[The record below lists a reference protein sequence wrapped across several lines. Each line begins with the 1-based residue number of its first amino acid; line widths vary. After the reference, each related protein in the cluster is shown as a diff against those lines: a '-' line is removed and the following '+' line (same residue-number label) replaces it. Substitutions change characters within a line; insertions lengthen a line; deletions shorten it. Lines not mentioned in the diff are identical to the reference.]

1 MTTLVVEPGSVVT
14 LRYTINEDC
23 DLRWKFSA
31 DKGDIGFGVQKKEAT
46 QRILFREEVSNYH
59 LELFGS
65 EETEPSIGE
74 PSGENVASVTSD
86 TYMMVGQGLPE
97 IQINDE
103 EEQED
108 DEARRGSRKNSLLV
122 RRSLNRL

>member
-1 MTTLVVEPGSVVT
+1 MTTLIVEPGSIVT

-31 DKGDIGFGVQKKEAT
+31 DKGDIGFGVQKKEAI

-65 EETEPSIGE
+65 EGSEASNGE

-103 EEQED
+103 EDTED
-108 DEARRGSRKNSLLV
+108 KEDRRGSRKNSLLV
-122 RRSLNRL
+122 NISMNSL

>member
-31 DKGDIGFGVQKKEAT
+31 DKGDIGFGVQKKEAI

-59 LELFGS
+59 LDLCGS
-65 EETEPSIGE
+65 EESEPSIGE

-86 TYMMVGQGLPE
+86 TFMMVGQGLPE
-97 IQINDE
+97 IQITDE
-103 EEQED
+103 EDKED
-108 DEARRGSRKNSLLV
+108 MRGSRKNSLLV
-122 RRSLNRL
+122 KISMHSL

>member
-1 MTTLVVEPGSVVT
+1 MTTIVVEPGSVVT

-31 DKGDIGFGVQKKEAT
+31 DKGDIGFGVQKKEAI

-59 LELFGS
+59 LDLCGS
-65 EETEPSIGE
+65 EESEPSIGE

-86 TYMMVGQGLPE
+86 TFMMVGQGLPE
-97 IQINDE
+97 IQITDE
-103 EEQED
+103 EDKED
-108 DEARRGSRKNSLLV
+108 MRGSRKNSLLV
-122 RRSLNRL
+122 KISMHSL